1 MARGL
6 VGCDV
11 GEDVEDDD
19 VGDIAGQTI
28 HMPPPGGVWVQF
40 TTPRRVRGLLV
51 EPPYLCWGP
60 P

>member
-40 TTPRRVRGLLV
+40 TTPRRAACPNSGASTD
-51 EPPYLCWGP
+51 E
-60 P
+60 